1 MIRRQRME
9 PEETPTLKE
18 KIRRTLAETEEAH
31 LEM

>member
-18 KIRRTLAETEEAH
+18 KIRRTLWGRLRRHT
-31 LEM
+31 